1 MPFSI
6 LLTEIGC
13 VVLKQ
18 TKNDHKYYKYLI
30 QISKFQIYIC
40 NLNFQVQIIVLK
52 VTVSD
57 DDSAAVKNIPIIQK
71 KVVLS
76 LVIIQTFH

>member
-18 TKNDHKYYKYLI
+18 TKNDHNINKYSI